1 MKLFLL
7 VALTMVAFAANSV
20 LNRAALADG
29 AIGPGAFAAI
39 RLCSGALALCILV
52 AIRRDGFGLS
62 ARNGSMALALL
73 AYILGFSFA
82 YVSLDAGLGALILFG
97 GVQITM
103 FAGALLAGEAVPRR
117 RWLGAGIAFAGLIVL
132 FAPGAEGPDP
142 IGVALMSIAAIGW
155 GIYSLKGRGV
165 ASPLS
170 ATAVNFALASPVA
183 LLLVLMIPDAQPMT
197 APGILLAVVSG
208 VVTSG
213 LGYALWYAV
222 LPQLRATVAGVSQLT
237 VPIIALGGGVVF
249 LGEAVT
255 LTFVVA
261 AVLVLGGVAVS
272 LGKA

>member
-1 MKLFLL
+1 MRLFLA

-29 AIGPGAFAAI
+29 AIGPAAFAAI
-39 RLCSGALALCILV
+39 RLGSGALALCLIV
-52 AIRRDGFGLS
+52 AIRREGFGL
-62 ARNGSMALALL
+62 APRNGTMALALL

-82 YVSLDAGLGALILFG
+82 YLSLDAGLGALILFG

-103 FAGALLAGEAVPRR
+103 FAGALIAGEAVPRR
-117 RWLGAGIAFAGLIVL
+117 RWLGAGIAFAGLVVL
-132 FAPGAEGPDP
+132 FAPGAAGPDP
-142 IGVALMSIAAIGW
+142 VGVLLMSIAAIGW

-165 ASPLS
+165 AAPLP

-183 LLLVLMIPDAQPMT
+183 LLLVLLIPDTVPMS
-197 APGILLAVVSG
+197 APGVVLAVVSG

-222 LPQLRATVAGVSQLT
+222 LPHLRATVAGVAQLT

-249 LGEAVT
+249 LGEGLT
-255 LTFVVA
+255 LGFMLA
-261 AVLVLGGVAVS
+261 AVMVLGGVAVS